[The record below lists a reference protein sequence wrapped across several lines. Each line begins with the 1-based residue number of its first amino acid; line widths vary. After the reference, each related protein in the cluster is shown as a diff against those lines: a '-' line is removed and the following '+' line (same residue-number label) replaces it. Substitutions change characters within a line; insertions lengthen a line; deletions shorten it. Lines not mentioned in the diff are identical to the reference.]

1 MRDLFLTLFI
11 FGMLPGAFF
20 RPYIG
25 VYLWAWVAYMNPHR
39 LTWSYAYN
47 FRFNYFIAIA
57 TIMGIAVF
65 WKKTVKIPRTFTVYA
80 LFAFL
85 FWTTI
90 TSINSINYPW
100 HDWQQLVKIYMMITA
115 TFLVVDSKKVIIT
128 LVTIITLSIGYFG
141 IKGGVFTITTGG
153 QFQVLGPARSFFSD
167 NNMFALAELMVVPM
181 FLFIRGQLKS
191 FWLRWLFVGLAML
204 SALSVIGSY
213 SRGGLI
219 GLIVIIVYFWIRA
232 PGKIRIA
239 LLLALVVPM
248 AYNLMS
254 ERWQGRMVSM
264 SKKIVIPAPVKEF
277 FKERSQFDVKYDPFP
292 ENEIIK
298 AELDVGDS
306 SVAGRVQAWTLAW
319 RVAVD
324 RPLVGGG
331 FRTFHLNVF
340 RRYLPKAQRRAAHS
354 IYFQVLGEHGFVGL
368 GIWLIMHLSA
378 FRTRNWIMRHT
389 RGVPDLFW
397 AHELAKYIGISLMGY
412 YASGTFLGLAYFD
425 LPLHY
430 VSIIVILQVIVKREL
445 DKIVAPPPK
454 KDGRFPFRSMEE
466 LAESK

>member
-57 TIMGIAVF
+57 TILGIIVF
-65 WKKTVKIPRTFTVYA
+65 WKNTVKIPRTMTVYL
-80 LFAFL
+80 LFGFL
-85 FWTTI
+85 GWSTF
-90 TSINSINYPW
+90 TSFYSINYAW
-100 HDWQQLVKIYMMITA
+100 HDWQQLVKIYMMVTA
-115 TFLVVDSKKVIIT
+115 TFLVIDSKKAIIT

-181 FLFIRGQLKS
+181 FLFLRSQMKN
-191 FWLRWLFVGLAML
+191 FWLRLLFIGLAL
-204 SALSVIGSY
+204 LAALSVIGSY
-213 SRGGLI
+213 SRGGLV
-219 GLIVIIVYFWIRA
+219 GLIVVTLYFWLRT

-239 LLLALVVPM
+239 LLLALVMPM

-254 ERWQGRMVSM
+254 ERWQDRMISM
-264 SKKIVIPAPVKEF
+264 VKKVEIPKNITDF
-277 FKERSQFDVKYDPFP
+277 FKDRSVFDPENDPFP
-292 ENEIIK
+292 ESEEESVSI
-298 AELDVGDS
+298 VVDS

-319 RVAVD
+319 RVAID
-324 RPLVGGG
+324 RPFVGGG

-340 RRYLPKAQRRAAHS
+340 RKYVPHAQRRAAHS
-354 IYFQVLGEHGFVGL
+354 IYFQVLGEHGFVGF
-368 GIWLIMHLSA
+368 GIWLFMHLSA
-378 FRTRNWIMRHT
+378 FRTRNWIMKRT
-389 RGVPDLFW
+389 RRIPELNW
-397 AHELAKYIGISLMGY
+397 AHELARFIGISMMGY

-430 VSIIVILQVIVKREL
+430 ISVLVILQVIVKREL
-445 DKIVAPPPK
+445 DKFEKPKPK
-454 KDGRFPFRSMEE
+454 KEGRFPYKPIEE
-466 LAESK
+466 LS